1 MAKPLFTIWLNK
13 ALLSP
18 QPKKIVLA
26 SGNKKKVA
34 ELQLLLQD
42 LSIAV
47 LPQSE
52 LNISDVDEN
61 GLSFVENAII
71 KARHAARLS
80 GLPSMADDSGLEVD
94 ALQGQP
100 GIYSARFSLRA
111 NPISAGGDAANNN
124 LLLEKLKNTPAAQ
137 RAARFQ
143 CVLVYMKHAEDPT
156 PIICHG
162 TWPGK
167 ILTTAQGEHGFG
179 YDPVFFV
186 DSHGCSAAQ
195 LSAEEKSRIS
205 HRGIAMQKMLLALR
219 ELYG

>member
-1 MAKPLFTIWLNK
+1 MPAPR
-13 ALLSP
+13 
-18 QPKKIVLA
+18 PKKIVLA
-26 SGNKKKVA
+26 SGNKKKLA
-34 ELQLLLQD
+34 ELQLLLQS

-52 LNISDVDEN
+52 FSISDADET

-71 KARHAARLS
+71 KARHAASLS
-80 GLPSMADDSGLEVD
+80 GLPAIADDSGLEVD
-94 ALQGQP
+94 ALHGQP
-100 GIYSARFSLRA
+100 GIYSARFARRA
-111 NPISAGGDAANNN
+111 NPQTASGDEANNQC
-124 LLLEKLKNTPAAQ
+124 LLEALKNVPNEK
-137 RAARFQ
+137 RSARFQ

-156 PIICHG
+156 PIICQG
-162 TWPGK
+162 TWSGR
-167 ILTTAQGEHGFG
+167 ILTAPQGDSGFG

-186 DSHGCSAAQ
+186 AAHNCSAAQ